1 MMGEELSGLSVIDL
15 QNLESQL
22 EVSLRG
28 VRVRKDE
35 ILIDEIQEL
44 NRKGTLIHQENMDLY
59 KKVNLIRQENMEL
72 YKKVYGNRYANGVRR
87 SSLASNGL
95 SINEDPHAPVH
106 LQLSQPQQQNYETS
120 GTSELGF
127 HQGLSDLMD
136 RVGAEFKTSTRLATS
151 TNYSAI
157 LVDYKLGIPWH
168 SIVDL
173 SKIETI
179 SPRRSKW
186 LGDLQ
191 PAPQPVGQEE
201 NLVLP
206 TQNRTT
212 RRRSGEGRGKGNA
225 TAVGKGPSGTTR
237 ERPSGTAF
245 NRIDGAADKKIAMDG
260 GGSADKLMGVEEE
273 AGTTPVP
280 DKGYQ
285 VIESHYEAW
294 ERVVELKLQ
303 RIVSI
308 FKNQFRFMSGRST
321 TEVIHLVRI
330 LVEQYRERKKDL
342 HKAFINLDRVSRE
355 VLSRCLEARSVPMV
369 YVNAIKDMYDGAK
382 TRVRTQGG
390 DSEHFLVSIGLHQR
404 STLSLFLF
412 ALAIDVFMRQIQDEV
427 PYCLLF
433 AYDVVLIDETLSGVN
448 ANWRFRDE
456 PLSLKGLS

>member
-72 YKKVYGNRYANGVRR
+72 YKKVYGNRDANGVRR

-173 SKIETI
+173 SLGGQSYLVPVAGGGGKYPMELVKVHARMVQLLLNYVNFLDQYMDHLHLMKIETT

-225 TAVGKGPSGTTR
+225 TAVEKGPSGTTR
-237 ERPSGTAF
+237 EKLSGTG
-245 NRIDGAADKKIAMDG
+245 RDKKIVMDG

-280 DKGYQ
+280 DKHK
-285 VIESHYEAW
+285 VTLA
-294 ERVVELKLQ
+294 LK
-303 RIVSI
+303 IPTI
-308 FKNQFRFMSGRST
+308 
-321 TEVIHLVRI
+321 
-330 LVEQYRERKKDL
+330 
-342 HKAFINLDRVSRE
+342 A
-355 VLSRCLEARSVPMV
+355 
-369 YVNAIKDMYDGAK
+369 
-382 TRVRTQGG
+382 
-390 DSEHFLVSIGLHQR
+390 
-404 STLSLFLF
+404 
-412 ALAIDVFMRQIQDEV
+412 
-427 PYCLLF
+427 
-433 AYDVVLIDETLSGVN
+433 
-448 ANWRFRDE
+448 
-456 PLSLKGLS
+456 